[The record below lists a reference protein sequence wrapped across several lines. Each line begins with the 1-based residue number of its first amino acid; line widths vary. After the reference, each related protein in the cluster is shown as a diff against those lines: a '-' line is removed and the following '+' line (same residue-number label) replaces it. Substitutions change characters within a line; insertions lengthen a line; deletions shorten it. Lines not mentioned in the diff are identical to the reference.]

1 MNNIEIQNGT
11 GPLLGPV
18 KAPQPAGSSE
28 GGSFGDMFKN
38 AINSVNRQ
46 QRVADQAIEDLATG
60 RNADIHRTMI
70 EMEKADVSFQLV
82 MQVRNK
88 LITAYEEIMR
98 IQV

>member
-1 MNNIEIQNGT
+1 
-11 GPLLGPV
+11 
-18 KAPQPAGSSE
+18 
-28 GGSFGDMFKN
+28 MFKN